1 MSPSVSCVLSRSYDR
16 KLFVP
21 TFYLLALLGMIVVPS
36 TAFALDSY
44 TIQDNFYR
52 LMTGG
57 FGTLVMIFAGAGG
70 IATVYMQRSG
80 RAGDR
85 VPIYGVVL
93 MIVAVVIFT
102 IRVMVTAGVVGFR
115 GNEYQGYDVSER
127 GY

>member
-1 MSPSVSCVLSRSYDR
+1 MSRLRSHRFFPWGSHIAAITVVALSAPSSAY
-16 KLFVP
+16 
-21 TFYLLALLGMIVVPS
+21 
-36 TAFALDSY
+36 ALDSY

-85 VPIYGVVL
+85 VPIYGIVL
-93 MIVAVVIFT
+93 MLVAVAIFT
-102 IRVMVTAGVVGFR
+102 LRVMVTAGVVGFR

>member
-1 MSPSVSCVLSRSYDR
+1 MALFRKQYSVNGGVL
-16 KLFVP
+16 
-21 TFYLLALLGMIVVPS
+21 LLAVTFALLATPGA
-36 TAFALDSY
+36 AFALDGY
-44 TIQDNFYR
+44 TLQDNFYR

-70 IATVYMQRSG
+70 IVTVYMQRSG

-85 VPIYGVVL
+85 VPMYGIVL
-93 MIVAVVIFT
+93 MLVAVAIFT
-102 IRVMVTAGVVGFR
+102 LRVMVTAGVVGFR

>member
-1 MSPSVSCVLSRSYDR
+1 MRVSEPFVSIRVCLAVGLLSVVASPSV
-16 KLFVP
+16 
-21 TFYLLALLGMIVVPS
+21 G
-36 TAFALDSY
+36 FALDGY

-85 VPIYGVVL
+85 VPIYGIVL
-93 MIVAVVIFT
+93 MLVAITIFAL
-102 IRVMVTAGVVGFR
+102 RVMVTAGVVGFR
-115 GNEYQGYDVSER
+115 GDEYQGYDVNER